1 MKTTLKVNLFKLH
14 FNVIV
19 VLLVV
24 KLLFSYLLVRLSYF
38 QRHLKSNSESYNFL
52 GVPTELS
59 NSIEYLLLPVLILFV
74 FFYRKWAKFS
84 VRIILFLVIM
94 AVLNII
100 TGLINDVSFL
110 GSLTFTLK
118 IFSPILLFCSLV
130 IYHNKTDLDLK
141 KLLIRFFKLCIFL
154 TIIAIFQFN
163 PTFNRLTNYLPVYF
177 DSIHTHNYILVS
189 IFIGVSYF
197 IYRNNK
203 SYQLILFFAISFA
216 FLLIGYNV
224 RTALIM
230 YLIYIIAMLFLVS
243 DLFKYLLVKLA
254 IFVPLFIILGFFV
267 KSEVDLTEVSSGRT
281 TMYADKVEQLSTYNL
296 KDWLFGRGY
305 GSDLIY
311 TDVWWWDKKG
321 AHSDFITFVVENGVI
336 YLLIFIVLFMYLI
349 SLTKKINIIYTITIL
364 SALFSG
370 IISNGVLVRPLAN
383 YVLFM
388 VLAYI
393 YIDIKQRQ
401 NLNYQH

>member
-1 MKTTLKVNLFKLH
+1 MKTTLKVTLFKLH

-38 QRHLKSNSESYNFL
+38 QKHLISNSESYNFL
-52 GVPTELS
+52 GVPSELS
-59 NSIEYLLLPVLILFV
+59 NSVEYLLLPVLILFV
-74 FFYRKWAKFS
+74 LFYRKWAKFS
-84 VRIILFLVIM
+84 VSILLFFVIM
-94 AVLNII
+94 GVLNII
-100 TGLINDVSFL
+100 TGLINNVALL
-110 GSLTFTLK
+110 GSITFTLK

-141 KLLIRFFKLCIFL
+141 KLLIKFFKLCIFL
-154 TIIAIFQFN
+154 TIIAVLLFN

-177 DSIHTHNYILVS
+177 DSIHTHNYVLVS
-189 IFIGVSYF
+189 IFMGISYF
-197 IYRNNK
+197 LYRKNK
-203 SYQLILFFAISFA
+203 SYQLILFFAISFT
-216 FLLIGYNV
+216 FLLLGYNV

-230 YLIYIIAMLFLVS
+230 YLIYIIGMLFLVS
-243 DLFKYLLVKLA
+243 DLFKFLLIKLA
-254 IFVPLFIILGFFV
+254 VFVPLFIILGLFV
-267 KSEVDLTEVSSGRT
+267 KSEVDLNEVSSGRT

-311 TDVWWWDKKG
+311 TDIWWWDKKG
-321 AHSDFITFVVENGVI
+321 AHSDFITFVVENGII
-336 YLLIFIVLFMYLI
+336 YLSLFIILFTYLI
-349 SLTKKINIIYTITIL
+349 NLTKRINIIYAVIIL

-383 YVLFM
+383 YMLFM

-401 NLNYQH
+401 NLNY